1 MTATSTLKAAIKCRL
16 ETELPELLSAQLLP
30 DPSDVLTYWP
40 GVPDPS
46 RSPLVWVDIAGAA
59 RSRDP
64 HRNTTHK
71 YAEERTVLV
80 GVSVAGEEAEAASLL
95 LDGYVDLL
103 RQCVEGD
110 QSVDGNALWARWLTT
125 DYSPNMAQTGLFRE
139 AVLTFD
145 MPRQVTV
152 PRVAL

>member
-1 MTATSTLKAAIKCRL
+1 MTPTSILKAAIKTRL
-16 ETELPELLSAQLLP
+16 ETELPALLSAQLLP
-30 DPSDVLTYWP
+30 DPTEVLTYWP

-46 RSPLVWVDIAGAA
+46 RSPLVWVDIAGAE

-64 HRNTTHK
+64 NRNTTHK

-80 GVSVAGEEAEAASLL
+80 GVSVAGEAAEAASLL
-95 LDGYVDLL
+95 LEGYVDLV

-110 QSVDGNALWARWLTT
+110 QTVDGNALWARWLAT

-152 PRVAL
+152 PRVAP